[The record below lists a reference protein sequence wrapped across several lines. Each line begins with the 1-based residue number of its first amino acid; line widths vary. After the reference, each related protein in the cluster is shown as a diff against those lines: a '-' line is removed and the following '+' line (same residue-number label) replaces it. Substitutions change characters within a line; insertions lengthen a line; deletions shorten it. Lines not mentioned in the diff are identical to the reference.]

1 MTAPYSANHS
11 DQLADLSSYLLGALT
26 GAERE
31 RVRDHLAGC
40 PTCQDELQRMA
51 PLPGLLNRVR
61 PDEAATL
68 PAVPPPAVLR
78 ERLVNQVVVARG
90 QQRRRRLVSTGA
102 VGVAASLVVGL
113 AVVGGGGNSQ
123 TSGSSVQAAGV
134 AFVPMALSAPSAS
147 VHAEAQVRDTAWGTA
162 IAIQA
167 RGWPVGSVADIAVVT
182 RDGKLTRVGSWG
194 GTGQQ
199 VLHCAASTWMHL
211 DHLRELQVI
220 SPAGD
225 VEAHLALV

>member
-1 MTAPYSANHS
+1 MTAPVPVDHN

-40 PTCQDELQRMA
+40 STCQDELQRVA
-51 PLPGLLNRVR
+51 PLPGLLNRLR
-61 PDEAATL
+61 PDEAAAL
-68 PAVPPPAVLR
+68 PAVLPPAVLR

-90 QQRRRRLVSTGA
+90 QQRRRRLASTGA

-113 AVVGGGGNSQ
+113 AVVGIGDRSQ
-123 TSGSSVQAAGV
+123 STRPPVVAAGPD
-134 AFVPMALSAPSAS
+134 FVPMALSAPSPG
-147 VHAEAQVRDTAWGTA
+147 VHAEAQVKDTAWGTA

-167 RGWPVGSVADIAVVT
+167 RGWPVGSVADIAVVA
-182 RDGKLTRVGSWG
+182 RDGTLHRLGSWG

-199 VLHCAASTWMHL
+199 VLRCAASTWMHL
-211 DHLRELQVI
+211 DHLKELQVI
-220 SPAGD
+220 SPTGN
-225 VEAHLALV
+225 VEAHLTLI